1 MFNSQAFKME
11 KSSVKLK
18 KIQLNKKYDSIIL
31 RMCSGASVNHFLCG
45 YSGFVA
51 NFNPA
56 KYSGNLISSFFPAEA
71 RHTCKYVGV
80 TTAGIQSDLD
90 NLTPEIDDLGGDP
103 GPAQV
108 GDTAG
113 AGPDGGAVV

>member
-1 MFNSQAFKME
+1 MPDAG
-11 KSSVKLK
+11 
-18 KIQLNKKYDSIIL
+18 L
-31 RMCSGASVNHFLCG
+31 RN
-45 YSGFVA
+45 
-51 NFNPA
+51 
-56 KYSGNLISSFFPAEA
+56 
-71 RHTCKYVGV
+71 VGV